1 MTMMLLSQIRNL
13 LSKPLY
19 LLQRHGWTIV
29 FAFLLVY
36 LLNAKV
42 IQPRLQDYKR
52 EKSYRE
58 ATNPERVRL
67 LSRDMKRIRERQQV
81 ETKRRA
87 EAAKEEEEK
96 KRVEEM
102 KRRRIA
108 NPSET
113 KRGGHRLGSGE
124 DDETTNSTNNNMR
137 SSYNP
142 MSPNSG
148 ASSGGYY
155 RPSLSNRYSHD

>member
-1 MTMMLLSQIRNL
+1 M
-13 LSKPLY
+13 
-19 LLQRHGWTIV
+19 
-29 FAFLLVY
+29 
-36 LLNAKV
+36 

-67 LSRDMKRIRERQQV
+67 LSRDMKRIRERQQE

-87 EAAKEEEEK
+87 EAAKEKEEK
-96 KRVEEM
+96 KRIEEM
-102 KRRRIA
+102 KRRRIE

-113 KRGGHRLGSGE
+113 KIGGHRLGSGD
-124 DDETTNSTNNNMR
+124 DDENKKSTNNVR

-142 MSPNSG
+142 MSPNSI
-148 ASSGGYY
+148 SSAGYY
-155 RPSLSNRYSHD
+155 RPSSTNRYRND